1 MLMKTYDDYVQEIQD
16 GLISLSEFVRNTE
29 EDYLEFLNEEQLEDN
44 DISAK
49 IFLDKKEKEFFLSQK
64 INI

>member
-16 GLISLSEFVRNTE
+16 GLISLSEFVSNTE
-29 EDYLEFLNEEQLEDN
+29 EDYLEFLNEEKLEDN

>member
-29 EDYLEFLNEEQLEDN
+29 EDYLEFLNEEKLEDN

>member
-29 EDYLEFLNEEQLEDN
+29 EDYLEFLNEEKLEDN

-49 IFLDKKEKEFFLSQK
+49 IFMDKKEKEFFLSQK

>member
-16 GLISLSEFVRNTE
+16 GLITISEFVRNTE
-29 EDYLEFLNEEQLEDN
+29 EDYLDFLKEERLEDN
-44 DISAK
+44 DTSAK
-49 IFLDKKEKEFFLSQK
+49 LFIERKERDFLQGQK